1 MRSGYPPVDAN
12 PELLRQFLA
21 FRRAAKEA
29 HDGGCATMWADKITE
44 VINRAYSEEGTRH
57 EHLHYT

>member
-1 MRSGYPPVDAN
+1 MRSGYPPIDTD

-29 HDGGCATMWADKITE
+29 HDGGCATMWADKVTD
-44 VINRAYSEEGTRH
+44 VINRAYSVEEGTH
-57 EHLHYT
+57 HGYPN

>member
-1 MRSGYPPVDAN
+1 MRSGYPPIDID

-29 HDGGCATMWADKITE
+29 HDGGCATMWADKITD
-44 VINRAYSEEGTRH
+44 VINRAYSAEEGTH
-57 EHLHYT
+57 HGYPN

>member
-1 MRSGYPPVDAN
+1 MRSGYPPIDTD

-29 HDGGCATMWADKITE
+29 HDGGCATMWADKITD
-44 VINRAYSEEGTRH
+44 VINRAYSAEEGTH
-57 EHLHYT
+57 HGYPN